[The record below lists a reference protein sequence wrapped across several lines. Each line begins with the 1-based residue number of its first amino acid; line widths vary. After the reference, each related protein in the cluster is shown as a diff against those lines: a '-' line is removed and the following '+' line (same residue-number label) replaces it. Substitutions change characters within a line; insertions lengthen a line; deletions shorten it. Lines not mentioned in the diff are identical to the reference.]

1 MPQPLSAKE
10 NSLFR
15 QVIRN
20 YEDKQY
26 KRGLKAAEQI
36 LKKNP
41 KHGDTMA
48 MKALIINQQGNTDEA
63 FALGKQAL
71 MADMKSHICWHVY
84 GLLYRHQKN
93 FEEAIKAYKSA
104 LKLEPDS
111 LQIQRD
117 LAFLQV
123 QMRDYQGYIQ
133 SRTAMLQA
141 RSQVR
146 QNWTAL
152 AVAHHLAGDLTQAE
166 TVLTKY
172 EESVKVPPSKTDF
185 ENSEAVMYKNT
196 IIAEQG
202 DYQRA
207 LEHLESIAKTNL
219 DRLAVMELRAE
230 YLTKL
235 GKKEDAVKA
244 YRSLL
249 DRNAEHPDY
258 YNKLIEVMAIPAEDT
273 AAKKAIYD
281 EYAEKNPRSDAAKR
295 LPLDFVTGDVFRE
308 AAKKYLTFMLDKGVP
323 STFANLKHLY
333 TDSSKLEAL
342 GALAHEYYE
351 AKKSDAGAAKSEDPF
366 KGEGAALYYL
376 AQHYNYH
383 LSRDLTKAMEFVNKG
398 IEKAPDN
405 VEFQMTKA
413 RIIKHTGNTQKAS
426 EAMDQARNLDLKDR
440 YINTKAAKY
449 MLRNNETEKALE
461 TVGLFTRSDSPAG
474 PLSDLLDMQ
483 CIWFMTEDGEAQ
495 VRKGNV
501 GLALKRFHT
510 VYNIFDV
517 WQEDQ
522 FDFHSFSLRKGQ
534 IRAYVDMVRWEDHV
548 RDHPFYSR
556 AALGAVKLYLDM
568 YDGKTL
574 TDGINGDDKNGDAAE
589 RKKAAKKA
597 RKAEREAAEKAAKQ
611 DPNKAK
617 AVVDETKKKDDDPDG
632 LKLAA
637 TTEPLVEATKF
648 LVHLLTYTP
657 KNLEAQLAGFEVYM
671 RREKYVLA
679 LSCLNAALALDASHP
694 TVHEHTVR
702 FLQAIRSKLA
712 SLPAKVQEVIKAE
725 FTVIAPSTDLE
736 DFNDEFLAK
745 HKGSVPHAI
754 AAIKMKELVDED
766 ADKAAVE
773 KELAGLVGAAECSF
787 EDARAI
793 LGLLRGSRS
802 TELEGFKKKAS
813 EKWPEV
819 TAFA

>member
-235 GKKEDAVKA
+235 GRKEDAVKA

-258 YNKLIEVMAIPAEDT
+258 YNKLIEVMAIPADDT

-295 LPLDFVTGDVFRE
+295 LPLDFVTGR
-308 AAKKYLTFMLDKGVP
+308 L
-323 STFANLKHLY
+323 
-333 TDSSKLEAL
+333 
-342 GALAHEYYE
+342 
-351 AKKSDAGAAKSEDPF
+351 
-366 KGEGAALYYL
+366 
-376 AQHYNYH
+376 
-383 LSRDLTKAMEFVNKG
+383 
-398 IEKAPDN
+398 
-405 VEFQMTKA
+405 
-413 RIIKHTGNTQKAS
+413 
-426 EAMDQARNLDLKDR
+426 
-440 YINTKAAKY
+440 
-449 MLRNNETEKALE
+449 
-461 TVGLFTRSDSPAG
+461 
-474 PLSDLLDMQ
+474 
-483 CIWFMTEDGEAQ
+483 C
-495 VRKGNV
+495 
-501 GLALKRFHT
+501 
-510 VYNIFDV
+510 
-517 WQEDQ
+517 Q
-522 FDFHSFSLRKGQ
+522 FDT
-534 IRAYVDMVRWEDHV
+534 IA
-548 RDHPFYSR
+548 SR
-556 AALGAVKLYLDM
+556 
-568 YDGKTL
+568 
-574 TDGINGDDKNGDAAE
+574 
-589 RKKAAKKA
+589 
-597 RKAEREAAEKAAKQ
+597 
-611 DPNKAK
+611 
-617 AVVDETKKKDDDPDG
+617 
-632 LKLAA
+632 
-637 TTEPLVEATKF
+637 
-648 LVHLLTYTP
+648 TY
-657 KNLEAQLAGFEVYM
+657 
-671 RREKYVLA
+671 
-679 LSCLNAALALDASHP
+679 
-694 TVHEHTVR
+694 
-702 FLQAIRSKLA
+702 
-712 SLPAKVQEVIKAE
+712 
-725 FTVIAPSTDLE
+725 
-736 DFNDEFLAK
+736 
-745 HKGSVPHAI
+745 
-754 AAIKMKELVDED
+754 
-766 ADKAAVE
+766 
-773 KELAGLVGAAECSF
+773 
-787 EDARAI
+787 
-793 LGLLRGSRS
+793 
-802 TELEGFKKKAS
+802 
-813 EKWPEV
+813 
-819 TAFA
+819 